1 MHRVYRLVGPHRFFS
16 NVRLASCFFASLRLL
31 LPHFLVCVFFAFLIL
46 CSPHGPQQTRRKFLD
61 KVRINV
67 KAGDG
72 GDGCA
77 SFERT
82 IHGIGT
88 SAGIFV
94 AAPLRSSR
102 PAQ

>member
-1 MHRVYRLVGPHRFFS
+1 MHRVCVYRFVCGSHRFFS
-16 NVRLASCFFASLRLL
+16 NVRPCLSFLL
-31 LPHFLVCVFFAFLIL
+31 LCFPLFLFLVHFFVMSVSDKYPPAR
-46 CSPHGPQQTRRKFLD
+46 PQQTRRKFLD

-82 IHGIGT
+82 IHGIGM
-88 SAGIFV
+88 SLGV
-94 AAPLRSSR
+94 
-102 PAQ
+102 